1 MSPKEKR
8 IKIYTL
14 STCIHCRKAKAYL
27 TECQVPY
34 EFIDVDLMKG
44 KEREAIIE
52 EVSRYNPRL
61 TFPTILIGEEV
72 IVGFNED
79 KVKKALDI

>member
-27 TECQVPY
+27 AECQVPY
-34 EFIDVDLMKG
+34 EFFDVDLMKG
-44 KEREAIIE
+44 KERESLIA

-61 TFPTILIGEEV
+61 TFPTILIGDEV
-72 IVGFNED
+72 IVGFNEE
-79 KVKKALDI
+79 KVKKALDL

>member
-34 EFIDVDLMKG
+34 EFVDVDLMKG
-44 KEREAIIE
+44 KDRESVIE

>member
-27 TECQVPY
+27 AECRVPY
-34 EFIDVDLMKG
+34 DFVDVDLMKG
-44 KEREAIIE
+44 KERESLIA

-72 IVGFNED
+72 IVGFNEE
-79 KVKKALDI
+79 KVKKALDL

>member
-8 IKIYTL
+8 IKIYAL

-34 EFIDVDLMKG
+34 EFVDVDLMKG
-44 KEREAIIE
+44 KERESVVE

>member
-79 KVKKALDI
+79 KVKKALDT